1 MKHIYSNHALTLT
14 GNIQCLRE
22 PVVNLF
28 LHNFCIVP
36 DVDDIESSLGPFSG
50 YINLEIFDL
59 FREFAGKFGLS
70 KFAGGLY
77 EQR

>member
-1 MKHIYSNHALTLT
+1 MMKHIYSNHALSMT
-14 GNIQCLRE
+14 GNTMFTIICDFFY
-22 PVVNLF
+22 LF
-28 LHNFCIVP
+28 TNVS
-36 DVDDIESSLGPFSG
+36 DVDDIETSMGPFSG

-77 EQR
+77 AQR

>member
-1 MKHIYSNHALTLT
+1 MQYLLPRNSFYFKI
-14 GNIQCLRE
+14 IF
-22 PVVNLF
+22 VVA
-28 LHNFCIVP
+28 

-77 EQR
+77 AQR